1 MTESSYPNVHKN
13 FLLEKRA
20 DELNLGVIP
29 VNDWIKMNKN
39 TIDLYRTNY
48 SPELL
53 ARCVNLIKEQKLHPT
68 DRLGLQSDV
77 FALVG
82 YELNKLLGHYFPILP
97 KSKMPFFQKLSLFS
111 YFKKV
116 THN

>member
-1 MTESSYPNVHKN
+1 MWKVPISVVTESSYPNVHKD
-13 FLLEKRA
+13 FLLEKRS

-29 VNDWIKMNKN
+29 ENDWIKMNKN
-39 TIDLYRTNY
+39 TIGLYRTNY

-77 FALVG
+77 FALVCH
-82 YELNKLLGHYFPILP
+82 NK
-97 KSKMPFFQKLSLFS
+97 
-111 YFKKV
+111 
-116 THN
+116 